1 MSSNVLIAETGRQ
14 TGSPSSRRLR
24 REDRIPAVV
33 YGLGMTPISVS
44 VDRRDLR
51 AALSGP
57 SGVNTVLDLTVEG
70 TVYPAIVKEMQRHPV
85 RRTVSHID
93 FLQVNLDV
101 EITVSVPVV
110 LLGEAKE
117 VAMNNGLVDLQMAE
131 IQVTTTPRTIP
142 DSIEIDISEMT
153 VDDVITVGQLP
164 VPAGCV
170 FAHEEDQP
178 VVTVTI
184 LRTAAEEE
192 EEASEEEGEGEE
204 GEGEEGEG
212 SGDDASSDDAPA
224 DDAE

>member
-57 SGVNTVLDLTVEG
+57 SGVNTVLDLTVDG

-85 RRTVSHID
+85 RRSVSHID

-117 VAMNNGLVDLQMAE
+117 VAMNNGLVDLQMAD

>member
-1 MSSNVLIAETGRQ
+1 MSSNVLIADTGRQ

-33 YGLGMTPISVS
+33 YGLGMTPISIS

-101 EITVSVPVV
+101 EIVVNVPVH
-110 LLGEAKE
+110 LNGEAKE
-117 VAMNNGLVDLQMAE
+117 VALHNGLVDLQLSE
-131 IQVTTTPRTIP
+131 LQVRTTPRTIP
-142 DSIEIDISEMT
+142 DSIEIDISAMT
-153 VDDVITVGQLP
+153 VDDVITVGQIA
-164 VPAGCV
+164 VPAGCSFV
-170 FAHEEDQP
+170 HEDDQP

-184 LRTAAEEE
+184 LRTAVEEE
-192 EEASEEEGEGEE
+192 PAAEEGEDGEAAAE
-204 GEGEEGEG
+204 SDGEASDDSSGEA
-212 SGDDASSDDAPA
+212 SGDDA
-224 DDAE
+224 E

>member
-33 YGLGMTPISVS
+33 YGLGMTPISIS

-85 RRTVSHID
+85 RRSVSHID

-101 EITVSVPVV
+101 EIVVSVPVH
-110 LLGEAKE
+110 LNGEAKE
-117 VAMNNGLVDLQMAE
+117 VALHNGLVDLQMTE
-131 IQVTTTPRTIP
+131 LQVRTTPRTIP

-153 VDDVITVGQLP
+153 VDDVITVGQIA
-164 VPAGCV
+164 VPAGCSFV
-170 FAHEEDQP
+170 HEDDQP

-184 LRTAAEEE
+184 LRTAVEEE
-192 EEASEEEGEGEE
+192 PAAEEGEDGEAAAE
-204 GEGEEGEG
+204 SEDGASDDASAEA
-212 SGDDASSDDAPA
+212 SGDDS
-224 DDAE
+224 E

>member
-33 YGLGMTPISVS
+33 YGLGMAPISIS

-101 EITVSVPVV
+101 EITVNVPVHLV
-110 LLGEAKE
+110 GEAKE
-117 VAMNNGLVDLQMAE
+117 VALHNGLVDLQMTE
-131 IQVTTTPRTIP
+131 LQVRTTPRTIP
-142 DSIEIDISEMT
+142 DSIEIDVTEMT
-153 VDDVITVGQLP
+153 VDDVITVGQIP
-164 VPAGCV
+164 VPAGCSFV
-170 FAHEEDQP
+170 HEDDQP

-184 LRTAAEEE
+184 LRTAVEEE
-192 EEASEEEGEGEE
+192 TSDDEGDAEDGEAAA
-204 GEGEEGEG
+204 EG
-212 SGDDASSDDAPA
+212 SGEDGAADEASSDDA
-224 DDAE
+224 E

>member
-33 YGLGMTPISVS
+33 YGLGMTPISIS

-101 EITVSVPVV
+101 EIVVSVPVH
-110 LLGEAKE
+110 LNGEAKE
-117 VAMNNGLVDLQMAE
+117 VALHNGLVDLQMTE
-131 IQVTTTPRTIP
+131 LQVRTTPRTIP
-142 DSIEIDISEMT
+142 DSIEIDISAMT
-153 VDDVITVGQLP
+153 VDDVITVDQIA
-164 VPAGCV
+164 VPAGCSFV
-170 FAHEEDQP
+170 HEDDQP

-184 LRTAAEEE
+184 LRTAVEEE
-192 EEASEEEGEGEE
+192 PAAEEGEDGEAAAE
-204 GEGEEGEG
+204 SEDGASDDASAEA
-212 SGDDASSDDAPA
+212 SGDDS
-224 DDAE
+224 E

>member
-33 YGLGMTPISVS
+33 YGLGMTPISIS

-101 EITVSVPVV
+101 EIVVSVPVH
-110 LLGEAKE
+110 LNGEAKE
-117 VAMNNGLVDLQMAE
+117 VALHNGLVDLQLTE
-131 IQVTTTPRTIP
+131 LQVRTTPRTIP

-153 VDDVITVGQLP
+153 VDDVITVGQLA
-164 VPAGCV
+164 VPAGCAFV
-170 FAHEEDQP
+170 HEDDQP

-184 LRTAAEEE
+184 LRTAVEEE
-192 EEASEEEGEGEE
+192 PAAEEGEDGEAADASE
-204 GEGEEGEG
+204 GESSDDASGEA
-212 SGDDASSDDAPA
+212 SGDDA
-224 DDAE
+224 E

>member
-33 YGLGMTPISVS
+33 YGLGMTPISIS

-101 EITVSVPVV
+101 EIVVSVPVH
-110 LLGEAKE
+110 LNGEAKE
-117 VAMNNGLVDLQMAE
+117 VALHNGLVDLQLSE
-131 IQVTTTPRTIP
+131 LQVRTTPRTIP
-142 DSIEIDISEMT
+142 DSIEIDISAMT
-153 VDDVITVGQLP
+153 VDDVITVGQIA
-164 VPAGCV
+164 VPAGCSFV
-170 FAHEEDQP
+170 HEDDQP

-184 LRTAAEEE
+184 LRTAVEEE
-192 EEASEEEGEGEE
+192 PAAEEGEDGEAAAE
-204 GEGEEGEG
+204 SDGEASDDSSGEA
-212 SGDDASSDDAPA
+212 SGDDA
-224 DDAE
+224 E

>member
-33 YGLGMTPISVS
+33 YGLGMTPISIS

-85 RRTVSHID
+85 RRSVSHID

-101 EITVSVPVV
+101 EIVVSVPVH
-110 LLGEAKE
+110 LNGEAKE
-117 VAMNNGLVDLQMAE
+117 VALHNGLVDLQMTE
-131 IQVTTTPRTIP
+131 LQVRTTPRTIP

-153 VDDVITVGQLP
+153 VDNVITVGQIA
-164 VPAGCV
+164 VPAGCSFV
-170 FAHEEDQP
+170 HEDDQP

-184 LRTAAEEE
+184 LRTAVEEE
-192 EEASEEEGEGEE
+192 PVAEEGEDGEAAAESE
-204 GEGEEGEG
+204 GGASDDASAEA
-212 SGDDASSDDAPA
+212 SGDDS
-224 DDAE
+224 E

>member
-33 YGLGMTPISVS
+33 YGLGMTPISIS

-101 EITVSVPVV
+101 EITVNVPVHLV
-110 LLGEAKE
+110 GEAKE
-117 VAMNNGLVDLQMAE
+117 VALHNGLVDLQMTE
-131 IQVTTTPRTIP
+131 LQVRTTPRTIP
-142 DSIEIDISEMT
+142 DSIEIDVTEMT
-153 VDDVITVGQLP
+153 VDDVITVGQIA
-164 VPAGCV
+164 VPAGCS
-170 FAHEEDQP
+170 FAHEDDQP

-184 LRTAAEEE
+184 LRTAVDEETSDDE
-192 EEASEEEGEGEE
+192 GDGEDGEAAA
-204 GEGEEGEG
+204 EG
-212 SGDDASSDDAPA
+212 SGEDGAADEAPSDDA
-224 DDAE
+224 E

>member
-33 YGLGMTPISVS
+33 YGLGMTPISIS

-85 RRTVSHID
+85 RRSVSHID

-101 EITVSVPVV
+101 EIVVSVPVH
-110 LLGEAKE
+110 LNGEAKE
-117 VAMNNGLVDLQMAE
+117 VALHNGLVDLQMTE
-131 IQVTTTPRTIP
+131 LQVRTTPRTIP

-153 VDDVITVGQLP
+153 VDDVITVGQIA
-164 VPAGCV
+164 VPAGCSFV
-170 FAHEEDQP
+170 HEDDQP

-184 LRTAAEEE
+184 LRTAVEEE
-192 EEASEEEGEGEE
+192 PAAEEGEDGEAAAE
-204 GEGEEGEG
+204 SEDGASGDASAEA
-212 SGDDASSDDAPA
+212 SGDDS
-224 DDAE
+224 E

>member
-1 MSSNVLIAETGRQ
+1 MSSNVLIAEPGRQ

-33 YGLGMTPISVS
+33 YGLGMTPISIS

-101 EITVSVPVV
+101 EIVVSVPVH
-110 LLGEAKE
+110 LNGEAKE
-117 VAMNNGLVDLQMAE
+117 VALHNGLVDLQLTE
-131 IQVTTTPRTIP
+131 LQVRTTPRTIP

-153 VDDVITVGQLP
+153 VDDVITVGQLA
-164 VPAGCV
+164 VPAGCSFV
-170 FAHEEDQP
+170 HEDDQP

-184 LRTAAEEE
+184 LRTAVEEE
-192 EEASEEEGEGEE
+192 PAAEEGEDGEAADASE
-204 GEGEEGEG
+204 GESSDDASGEA
-212 SGDDASSDDAPA
+212 SGDDA
-224 DDAE
+224 E

>member
-57 SGVNTVLDLTVEG
+57 SGVNTVLDLTVDG

-85 RRTVSHID
+85 RRSVSHID

-192 EEASEEEGEGEE
+192 ESSEEEGEGEE
-204 GEGEEGEG
+204 GEGEKGEG
-212 SGDDASSDDAPA
+212 SGDDASSDDDPA

>member
-33 YGLGMTPISVS
+33 YGLGMAPISIS

-101 EITVSVPVV
+101 EITVNVPVHLV
-110 LLGEAKE
+110 GEAKE
-117 VAMNNGLVDLQMAE
+117 VALHNGLVDLQMTE
-131 IQVTTTPRTIP
+131 LQVRTTPRTIP
-142 DSIEIDISEMT
+142 DSIEIDVTEMT
-153 VDDVITVGQLP
+153 VDDVITVGQIA
-164 VPAGCV
+164 VPAGCSFV
-170 FAHEEDQP
+170 HEDDQP

-184 LRTAAEEE
+184 LRTAVEEE
-192 EEASEEEGEGEE
+192 TSDDEGDGEDGEAAA
-204 GEGEEGEG
+204 EG
-212 SGDDASSDDAPA
+212 SGEDGAADEAPSDDA
-224 DDAE
+224 E

>member
-33 YGLGMTPISVS
+33 YGLGMTPISIS

-85 RRTVSHID
+85 RRSVSHID

-101 EITVSVPVV
+101 EIVVSVPVH
-110 LLGEAKE
+110 LNGEAKE
-117 VAMNNGLVDLQMAE
+117 VALHNGLVDLQMTE
-131 IQVTTTPRTIP
+131 LQVRTTPRTIP

-153 VDDVITVGQLP
+153 VDDVITVGQIA
-164 VPAGCV
+164 VPAECS
-170 FAHEEDQP
+170 FAHEDDQP

-184 LRTAAEEE
+184 LRTAVEEE
-192 EEASEEEGEGEE
+192 PAAEEGEDGEAAAE
-204 GEGEEGEG
+204 SEDGASDDASAEA
-212 SGDDASSDDAPA
+212 SGDDS
-224 DDAE
+224 E

>member
-1 MSSNVLIAETGRQ
+1 MSDLLLSAETGRKEG
-14 TGSPSSRRLR
+14 TRPSRRLR
-24 REDRIPAVV
+24 REGKIPAVV

-101 EITVSVPVV
+101 EIVVNVPVH
-110 LLGEAKE
+110 LNGEAKE
-117 VAMNNGLVDLQMAE
+117 VALHNGLVDLQLSE
-131 IQVTTTPRTIP
+131 LQVRTTPRTIP
-142 DSIEIDISEMT
+142 DSIEIDISAMT
-153 VDDVITVGQLP
+153 VNDVITVGQIA
-164 VPAGCV
+164 VPAGCSFV
-170 FAHEEDQP
+170 HEDDQP

-184 LRTAAEEE
+184 LRTAVEEE
-192 EEASEEEGEGEE
+192 TAAEGEDGEAAAESDGEASDDSSGEA
-204 GEGEEGEG
+204 
-212 SGDDASSDDAPA
+212 SGDDA
-224 DDAE
+224 E

>member
-57 SGVNTVLDLTVEG
+57 SGVNTVLDLTVDG

-170 FAHEEDQP
+170 FAHEDDQP